1 MIPVRHATITAI
13 DFEGTGAV
21 KGWPD
26 EPWQIGLVSLHDGRI
41 APETAFESLLRVGE
55 RPFNRYAPGRHA
67 DCREAM
73 KKAPMLPALW
83 PSLAPRLEGVVL
95 AAHNAATE
103 TRYLSNAFP
112 LHLPTIALD
121 TLKIAR
127 LVYPGLRDYSL
138 EALLARLRLTECV
151 RSLAPGREPHDA
163 LYDAIGSAALLEH
176 VFTLPGWRDAPLET
190 LVRAQKGRTSGEAAR
205 VNRAF
210 QV

>member
-1 MIPVRHATITAI
+1 MIPVRHAIITAI

-26 EPWQIGLVSLHDGRI
+26 EPWQIGLISLRDGYI
-41 APETAFESLLRVGE
+41 APESAFESLLQIGE

-67 DCREAM
+67 ERREAM
-73 KKAPMLPALW
+73 RTAPTLTALW

-103 TRYLSNAFP
+103 TRYLSSAFP
-112 LHLPTIALD
+112 LHPPSIALD

-138 EALLARLRLTECV
+138 EALLARLRLNDRV
-151 RSLAPGREPHDA
+151 SALAPGREPHDA

-176 VFTLPGWRDAPLET
+176 IFTLPGWGDASLTT
-190 LVRAQKGRTSGEAAR
+190 LIQAQSPRRG
-205 VNRAF
+205 
-210 QV
+210 

>member
-1 MIPVRHATITAI
+1 MTPVRNAIITSI

-26 EPWQIGLVSLHDGRI
+26 EPWQIGLISLQDGCI
-41 APETAFESLLRVGE
+41 APGTVFESLLRVGD

-67 DCREAM
+67 ECRDAM
-73 KKAPMLPALW
+73 WTAPTLTALW

-103 TRYLSNAFP
+103 TRYLSSAFP
-112 LHLPTIALD
+112 LHPPAIALD

-138 EALLARLRLTECV
+138 EALLARLRLTDRV
-151 RSLAPGREPHDA
+151 STLAPDRAPHDA

-176 VFTLPGWRDAPLET
+176 IFTLPGWRDASLAT
-190 LVRAQKGRTSGEAAR
+190 LIQAQSSRR
-205 VNRAF
+205 P
-210 QV
+210 

>member
-1 MIPVRHATITAI
+1 MTPARGAIITSI

-21 KGWPD
+21 QAWTD
-26 EPWQIGLVSLHDGRI
+26 EPWQIGLASPRDGCI
-41 APETAFESLLRVGE
+41 APGTAFESLLRIGE

-67 DCREAM
+67 ERRDAM
-73 KKAPMLPALW
+73 RTAPTLTALW

-103 TRYLSNAFP
+103 TRYLSSAFP
-112 LHLPTIALD
+112 LHPPAIALD

-138 EALLARLRLTECV
+138 EALLARLRLTDRV
-151 RSLAPGREPHDA
+151 STLAPDRAPHDA

-176 VFTLPGWRDAPLET
+176 IFTLPGWSDAPLTT
-190 LVRAQKGRTSGEAAR
+190 LVQAQSTRRA
-205 VNRAF
+205 
-210 QV
+210 

>member
-1 MIPVRHATITAI
+1 MTPARQMIITAI

-21 KGWPD
+21 QGWPD
-26 EPWQIGLVSLHDGRI
+26 EPWQIGLISLQGGCI
-41 APETAFESLLRVGE
+41 APETAFESLLRIGD

-67 DCREAM
+67 ERREAM
-73 KKAPMLPALW
+73 RTAPTLTALW

-103 TRYLSNAFP
+103 TRYLSSAFP
-112 LHLPTIALD
+112 LHLPAIALD

-138 EALLARLRLTECV
+138 EGLLARLRLIDRV
-151 RSLAPGREPHDA
+151 SALSPGREPHDA

-176 VFTLPGWRDAPLET
+176 IFTLPGWREAPLET
-190 LVRAQKGRTSGEAAR
+190 LIQAQSPPRG
-205 VNRAF
+205 
-210 QV
+210 

>member
-1 MIPVRHATITAI
+1 MSPARITLITAI

-26 EPWQIGLVSLHDGRI
+26 EPWQIGLISLRAGQI
-41 APETAFESLLRVGE
+41 VAESAFESLLCIGE

-67 DCREAM
+67 ERRDAM
-73 KKAPMLPALW
+73 RTAPTLPALW
-83 PSLAPRLEGVVL
+83 PALASRLEGVAL

-112 LHLPTIALD
+112 LHPPAIVLD

-138 EALLARLRLTECV
+138 EALLVQLRLNDRV
-151 RSLAPGREPHDA
+151 HMLAPDREPHDA

-176 VFTLPGWRDAPLET
+176 IFALPGWCDAPLAT
-190 LVRAQKGRTSGEAAR
+190 FIQAQTRRRA
-205 VNRAF
+205 
-210 QV
+210 